1 MSDFKFIRSMNLQLF
16 AEGAGG
22 EGGTSS
28 DGATGVQ
35 AGAPDLQTGVNA
47 QIPGAQQSGPDKNAD
62 FDSLIKGDYKEQFE
76 KKVQDIVQRRLK
88 SSKETVDR
96 FNALAPTLEML
107 SRKYGVDASDIDAL
121 NSAIADDDTYYEE
134 EAIQRGMT
142 VQQLKEVRKME
153 RENAELRRQVQEREQ
168 QEQAERDIA
177 NWMKQAEEASKV
189 FPGLD
194 LGVELQNPQFVD
206 LLRNNIDL
214 QTAYFAIHHRELVPQ
229 AMQFAAKKAAQNV
242 TENVIANGAR
252 PQENG
257 THSQSSANYKG
268 DVSKLT
274 RAQREEIDRR
284 VARGERIVL

>member
-1 MSDFKFIRSMNLQLF
+1 MSDLKFIRSMNLQLF

-35 AGAPDLQTGVNA
+35 AGVPDLQTGVNA
-47 QIPGAQQSGPDKNAD
+47 QIPGAQQSEPDKNAD

-76 KKVQDIVQRRLK
+76 KKVQDIVQKRLK
-88 SSKETVDR
+88 SSKETVEK
-96 FNALAPTLEML
+96 FKALTPTLQML
-107 SRKYGVDASDIDAL
+107 SQKYGVDASDIDAL
-121 NSAIADDDTYYEE
+121 SKAIEEDDSYYED
-134 EAIQRGMT
+134 EAIQRGMS
-142 VQQLKEVRKME
+142 VQQLKEIRKME

-177 NWMKQAEEASKV
+177 NWMRQAEEASKV

-229 AMQFAAKKAAQNV
+229 AMQFAAKQSAQNTV
-242 TENVIANGAR
+242 NNVIANGAR

-257 THSQSSANYKG
+257 TSGQSSVNYKS

-274 RAQREEIDRR
+274 RAQREEINRR